1 MKITGFLL
9 LGAGWLIVLAAVAM
23 LRAAASMAAFVLAG
37 AGVEALGLALEF
49 RAHMIW
55 REEKE

>member
-1 MKITGFLL
+1 MKLMGFLL
-9 LGAGWLIVLAAVAM
+9 LGAGWLIVVAAVAM

-37 AGVEALGLALEF
+37 VAVEALGLALEF
-49 RAHMIW
+49 RSHRIW

>member
-1 MKITGFLL
+1 MKLMGFLL
-9 LGAGWLIVLAAVAM
+9 LGAGWLIVVAAVAM

-37 AGVEALGLALEF
+37 VAVEALGLALAF
-49 RAHMIW
+49 RAHMLR

>member
-1 MKITGFLL
+1 MKLMGFLL

-23 LRAAASMAAFVLAG
+23 LRTAASMAAFVLAG
-37 AGVEALGLALEF
+37 VAVEALGLALEF
-49 RAHMIW
+49 RSHRIW